1 MPDRTKQEQAF
12 VPGSDGA
19 GVVQAIGS
27 DIKEF
32 AVGDRVC
39 THLTCG
45 MDYDVLPAWQDIV
58 NGLGQTTDGTL
69 REYGTFHKTAVVKVP
84 STLNFLEAAT
94 LTCSGLTA
102 WNALFGLGGKAPR
115 TGSSVLVQGTGGVS
129 IAALQFAIA
138 AGAEV
143 IATTS
148 SDQKSE
154 RLKSLGAKHVLNYR
168 EVRNWGEAIKSSRTE
183 SRGVD
188 IVVDVGGASTL
199 SQSLKAVSVNGVV
212 AASGLLGD
220 SPDGK
225 VPTILDTIFATC
237 IARGILLG
245 SRKQF
250 DDMNRFVE
258 KHDIKP
264 VLDDKIFEFA
274 EMKEAFTFMSE
285 QKHFSKVVVRVCED

>member
-1 MPDRTKQEQAF
+1 MTY
-12 VPGSDGA
+12 GA
-19 GVVQAIGS
+19 
-27 DIKEF
+27 
-32 AVGDRVC
+32 
-39 THLTCG
+39 
-45 MDYDVLPAWQDIV
+45 LPTWQDIV
-58 NGLGQTTDGTL
+58 NGLGHTTDGTL
-69 REYGTFHKTAVVKVP
+69 REHGIFHKTAVVTMP

-102 WNALFGLGGKAPR
+102 WNALFGLEGKAPQ

-148 SDQKSE
+148 SDQKAE
-154 RLKSLGAKHVLNYR
+154 RLKSLGAKDVLNYR
-168 EVRNWGEAIKSSRTE
+168 NEPDWGEVTKRSKTE
-183 SRGVD
+183 GRGVG

-199 SQSLKAVSVNGVV
+199 SQSLKAVTVNGVV
-212 AASGLLGD
+212 AASGLLGE
-220 SPDGK
+220 SPHGK

-250 DDMNRFVE
+250 DEMNRFVE
-258 KHDIKP
+258 KHNIKP
-264 VLDDKIFEFA
+264 LLDDKIFDFA
-274 EMKEAFTFMSE
+274 EMKEAFQFMSE
-285 QKHFSKVVVRVCED
+285 QKIGRAHV

>member
-1 MPDRTKQEQAF
+1 MQA
-12 VPGSDGA
+12 VGSK
-19 GVVQAIGS
+19 V
-27 DIKEF
+27 KNF
-32 AVGDRVC
+32 TVGDRVC

-45 MDYDVLPAWQDIV
+45 LAYDDLPGWSDIV
-58 NGLGQTTDGTL
+58 VGLGQTTDGTL
-69 REYGTFHKTAVVKVP
+69 REFGVFDQTSVVKMP
-84 STLNFLEAAT
+84 SNLSFLEAAT

-102 WNALFGLGGKAPR
+102 WNALFGIPGKAPAAEN
-115 TGSSVLVQGTGGVS
+115 TVLIQGTGGVS

-138 AGAEV
+138 AGADV

-148 SDQKSE
+148 SNEKME
-154 RLKSLGAKHVLNYR
+154 RLKALGAKSVINYR
-168 EVRNWGEAIKSSRTE
+168 EVRDWGFAARDSGS
-183 SRGVD
+183 GVD

-199 SQSLKAVSVNGVV
+199 SQSLKAVAKNGVV
-212 AASGLLGD
+212 AVSGLLGE

-225 VPTILDTIFATC
+225 VPTILDTIFAAC

-264 VLDDKIFEFA
+264 ILDDRVFHFE
-274 EMKEAFTFMSE
+274 EMKEAFTFMLE
-285 QKHFSKVVVRVCED
+285 QRHFSKVVIRVCEE